1 MYSDI
6 EMNENNNFDNYDSNN
21 TRFTKR
27 LTNNSENI

>member
-6 EMNENNNFDNYDSNN
+6 ENDNNNFDNYDSNN